1 MGDKSV
7 RSGREGSMTGNEM
20 PKVEAR
26 AQLAGL
32 GAPEVHFEARPEL
45 SVGWST
51 AVADGTSGSAEIRL
65 ALSL

>member
-1 MGDKSV
+1 
-7 RSGREGSMTGNEM
+7 MTGNEM

>member
-1 MGDKSV
+1 
-7 RSGREGSMTGNEM
+7 MTGNEM

-51 AVADGTSGSAEIRL
+51 AVADGTAGSAEIRL